1 MFRLLAGLIALCLA
15 LAPARAL
22 EAGDHIL
29 VLPENTGVTGDPV
42 RLFVHRPAN
51 WRPDGPILIVMHG
64 VQRDADRYLAE
75 WRDLAA
81 EAGVLVICPEFSAA
95 KYPGVRWYNLG
106 NVMDRERNGQP
117 QPAQARTFAVID
129 RAFAA
134 VKRQAGATRDHYALF
149 GHSAGAQF
157 VHRYL
162 LFADETRANPIIV
175 ANSGWYT
182 LPTTAVDFPY
192 GLGRTGVGED
202 AIRRA
207 LTRPVTVLLGDQDT
221 DPNYPNLRRNAEAD
235 QQGLHRFERGQFYM
249 RRAQEEANR
258 LGLSLAWRMQVVE
271 GVGHVNAGM
280 AKAAIRLLSEGR

>member
-1 MFRLLAGLIALCLA
+1 MLKLLVGLVALGLACL
-15 LAPARAL
+15 PARAL
-22 EAGDHIL
+22 DVGDHIL
-29 VLPENTGVTGDPV
+29 SLPEATGMTADPIRV
-42 RLFVHRPAN
+42 FVHRPAS
-51 WRPDGPILIVMHG
+51 WRPDGPVLVVMHG

-81 EAGVLVICPEFSAA
+81 QAGVLVICPEFSTA

-106 NVMDRERNGQP
+106 NVMDRERNGVP
-117 QPAQARTFAVID
+117 QPAQARTFPVID
-129 RAFAA
+129 RAFAE
-134 VKRQAGATRDHYALF
+134 VRRQTGATREHYALF

-162 LFADETRANPIIV
+162 LFAEETRADPIIV

-182 LPTTAVDFPY
+182 LPTTDIDFPY

-207 LTRPVTVLLGDQDT
+207 LARPVTILLGDQDN

-235 QQGLHRFERGQFYM
+235 VQGLHRFARGQFYM
-249 RRAQEEANR
+249 RRAQEEAAR
-258 LGLSLAWRMQVVE
+258 LGVPLAWRMQVVE

-280 AKAAIRLLSEGR
+280 AQAAIRIVSAAR